1 LPMRWASST
10 TRGVTAHTPR
20 QHVERA
26 TVRVAS
32 MAGRW
37 DMISKRSEFAADVVL
52 TIVRGRWGEGSR
64 GGTHTDV
71 VVGGGEGEVVIVVIE
86 VTVSLRRRDG
96 GGRR

>member
-1 LPMRWASST
+1 M
-10 TRGVTAHTPR
+10 V
-20 QHVERA
+20 RA
-26 TVRVAS
+26 AS

-52 TIVRGRWGEGSR
+52 TIVRGRWGERGR
-64 GGTHTDV
+64 GGTHTG